1 MSFRLS
7 QRDKD
12 IIAFINQFR
21 AVDRDSLV
29 DLFFKQLKS
38 PINAC
43 NSVMVRLYRL
53 GLIERTQQYS
63 PTVYLPIDAKIKKN
77 SQKILHFL
85 SILDIYKQMCTYS
98 VPKQVIVE
106 DKPTGRKGGIEP
118 DLFCIFKGSPFW
130 VEIQRNQYSEQKM
143 QAKIT
148 LYEEFFF
155 SDEWKALHWQ
165 PEDRAAIFPA
175 IMLITPVRYAVN
187 SEHIRIIQVASI
199 HELMEK
205 YRSSAK
211 QQRDGKT
218 RALASSGGINIKL
231 TLN

>member
-12 IIAFINQFR
+12 IIGFINQFR

-29 DLFFKQLKS
+29 ELFFKQLKS
-38 PINAC
+38 PVNAC

-63 PTVYLPIDAKIKKN
+63 PTVYLPVDAKIKKN

-98 VPKQVIVE
+98 APKQVIVE

-118 DLFCIFKGSPFW
+118 DLFCMDLHFGLKFNEISIQNRKCRRKSIFMRSFSFQMNGKHCIGS
-130 VEIQRNQYSEQKM
+130 QR
-143 QAKIT
+143 I
-148 LYEEFFF
+148 
-155 SDEWKALHWQ
+155 
-165 PEDRAAIFPA
+165 
-175 IMLITPVRYAVN
+175 
-187 SEHIRIIQVASI
+187 
-199 HELMEK
+199 
-205 YRSSAK
+205 
-211 QQRDGKT
+211 G
-218 RALASSGGINIKL
+218 
-231 TLN
+231 

>member
-12 IIAFINQFR
+12 IIGFINQFR

-29 DLFFKQLKS
+29 ELFFKQLKS
-38 PINAC
+38 PVNAC

-63 PTVYLPIDAKIKKN
+63 PTVYLPVDAKIKKN

-85 SILDIYKQMCTYS
+85 SILDVYKQMCSYS
-98 VPKQVIVE
+98 MPKNVIVE
-106 DKPTGRKGGIEP
+106 DKPTGKKGGIEP

-130 VEIQRNQYSEQKM
+130 NEIQRNQYSEQKM
-143 QAKIT
+143 QEKIH

-165 PEDRAAIFPA
+165 PEDRVAVFPTV
-175 IMLITPVRYAVN
+175 ILITSVRYAAK
-187 SEHIRIIQVASI
+187 SDHIRIIQAGSI

-205 YRSSAK
+205 YKSSTK
-211 QQRDGKT
+211 QQKEAKPIT
-218 RALASSGGINIKL
+218 QSSSGGIRINL
-231 TLN
+231 T

>member
-43 NSVMVRLYRL
+43 NNVMVRLYRL
-53 GLIERTQQYS
+53 GVIERTQQYS
-63 PTVYLPIDAKIKKN
+63 LTVYLPVDAKIKKN

-98 VPKQVIVE
+98 TPKQVIVE

-130 VEIQRNQYSEQKM
+130 IEMQRNQYSEQKM
-143 QAKIT
+143 QAKIN

-155 SDEWKALHWQ
+155 SNEWQVLHWQ
-165 PEDRAAIFPA
+165 PEDRSAIFPS
-175 IMLITPVRYAVN
+175 IILITPVRYAM
-187 SEHIRIIQVASI
+187 SSDHIRIIQVASI

-205 YRSSAK
+205 YKSPAKSQKEARS
-211 QQRDGKT
+211 RT
-218 RALASSGGINIKL
+218 NVSSGGVRIKL
-231 TLN
+231 T

>member
-38 PINAC
+38 PVNAC

-53 GLIERTQQYS
+53 GVIERTQQYS
-63 PTVYLPIDAKIKKN
+63 PTVYLPVDAKIKKN

-85 SILDIYKQMCTYS
+85 SILDTYKQMCTYS
-98 VPKQVIVE
+98 TPKQVIVE

-130 VEIQRNQYSEQKM
+130 IEIQRNQYSEQKM
-143 QAKIT
+143 QTKIN

-155 SDEWKALHWQ
+155 SDEWKTLHWQ
-165 PEDRAAIFPA
+165 PEDRSAIFPSV
-175 IMLITPVRYAVN
+175 ILITPVRYAV
-187 SEHIRIIQVASI
+187 SSDHIRIIQVASI

-205 YRSSAK
+205 YTSAGK
-211 QQRDGKT
+211 QQKEERS
-218 RALASSGGINIKL
+218 RAHSSSGGIKINL
-231 TLN
+231 T

>member
-12 IIAFINQFR
+12 IIGFINQFR

-29 DLFFKQLKS
+29 DLFFRHLKS
-38 PINAC
+38 PVNAC

-63 PTVYLPIDAKIKKN
+63 PTVYLPVDAKIKKS

-85 SILDIYKQMCTYS
+85 FILDVYKQMCTYS
-98 VPKQVIVE
+98 IPKHVVVE

-143 QAKIT
+143 QEKIK

-155 SDEWKALHWQ
+155 SDEWRSLHWQ
-165 PEDRAAIFPA
+165 PEDRSAIFPS
-175 IMLITPVRYAVN
+175 IILITPVRYTV
-187 SEHIRIIQVASI
+187 SSDHIRIIQVGNI

-205 YRSSAK
+205 YKSSSKQTKEARSRPS
-211 QQRDGKT
+211 
-218 RALASSGGINIKL
+218 ASSGGIKINL
-231 TLN
+231 T

>member
-12 IIAFINQFR
+12 IIGFINQFR

-29 DLFFKQLKS
+29 ELFFKQLKS

-63 PTVYLPIDAKIKKN
+63 PTVYLPVDAKVKKN

-85 SILDIYKQMCTYS
+85 SILDVYKQMCSYS
-98 VPKQVIVE
+98 MPKSIIVE
-106 DKPTGRKGGIEP
+106 DKPTRRKGGIEP

-130 VEIQRNQYSEQKM
+130 IEIQRNQYSEQKI
-143 QAKIT
+143 QAKIN

-155 SDEWKALHWQ
+155 SDEWKTLQWQ
-165 PEDRAAIFPA
+165 PENRAAIFPSV
-175 IMLITPVRYAVN
+175 ILITPVRYAV
-187 SEHIRIIQVASI
+187 SSDCIRIIQVGSI

-205 YRSSAK
+205 YKGSAK
-211 QQRDGKT
+211 LQKNGRS
-218 RALASSGGINIKL
+218 RVSSSSNGIKINL
-231 TLN
+231 T

>member
-12 IIAFINQFR
+12 IIRFINQFR

-29 DLFFKQLKS
+29 ELFFKQLKS
-38 PINAC
+38 PVNAC

-63 PTVYLPIDAKIKKN
+63 PTVYLPVDAKIKKN

-85 SILDIYKQMCTYS
+85 SILDVYKQMCVYS
-98 VPKQVIVE
+98 IPRNVIVE

-130 VEIQRNQYSEQKM
+130 IEIQRNHYSELKM
-143 QAKIT
+143 QGKIS

-155 SDEWKALHWQ
+155 SDEWKTLQWQ
-165 PEDRAAIFPA
+165 PQDRAAIFPS
-175 IMLITPVRYAVN
+175 IILITPVRYAVA
-187 SEHIRIIQVASI
+187 SDHIRIIQVATI

-205 YRSSAK
+205 YKSSTK
-211 QQRDGKT
+211 QQREAKPIT
-218 RALASSGGINIKL
+218 QSSSGGIRINL
-231 TLN
+231 T

>member
-12 IIAFINQFR
+12 IIAFVNQFR

-29 DLFFKQLKS
+29 NLFFKQLKS
-38 PINAC
+38 PVNAC

-63 PTVYLPIDAKIKKN
+63 PTVYLPVDAKIKKN

-85 SILDIYKQMCTYS
+85 SILDVYKQMCTYS
-98 VPKQVIVE
+98 VPKHVIVE

-130 VEIQRNQYSEQKM
+130 IEIQRNQYSEQNM
-143 QAKIT
+143 QAKIN

-155 SDEWKALHWQ
+155 SDEWRSLYWQ
-165 PEDRAAIFPA
+165 PEERSPIFPSV
-175 IMLITPVRYAVN
+175 ILITPVRYAVN
-187 SEHIRIIQVASI
+187 SDHIRIIQVASI

-205 YRSSAK
+205 YKSSAK
-211 QQRDGKT
+211 SQKEARTKT
-218 RALASSGGINIKL
+218 AHSSGGIRINL
-231 TLN
+231 T

>member
-63 PTVYLPIDAKIKKN
+63 PTVYLPVDAKIKKN

-85 SILDIYKQMCTYS
+85 SILDTYKQMCAYS
-98 VPKQVIVE
+98 TPKQVIVE

-130 VEIQRNQYSEQKM
+130 IEIQRNQYSEQKI
-143 QAKIT
+143 QAKIS

-155 SDEWKALHWQ
+155 SDEWKALQWQ
-165 PEDRAAIFPA
+165 PEDRAALFPS
-175 IMLITPVRYAVN
+175 IILITPVRYAV
-187 SEHIRIIQVASI
+187 SSDHIRIIQVATI
-199 HELMEK
+199 HELMKK
-205 YRSSAK
+205 YKGSAK
-211 QQRDGKT
+211 QQRDEKT
-218 RALASSGGINIKL
+218 RTSASSSGIKINL
-231 TLN
+231 T

>member
-38 PINAC
+38 PVNAC

-63 PTVYLPIDAKIKKN
+63 PTVYLPVDARIKKN

-85 SILDIYKQMCTYS
+85 SILDVYKQMCTYNT
-98 VPKQVIVE
+98 PKQVIVE

-130 VEIQRNQYSEQKM
+130 IEIQRNQYSEQKM
-143 QAKIT
+143 QAKIN

-165 PEDRAAIFPA
+165 PEDRVAVFPTV
-175 IMLITPVRYAVN
+175 ILITSVRYAAK
-187 SEHIRIIQVASI
+187 SDHIRIIQVGSI

-205 YRSSAK
+205 YKSSTK
-211 QQRDGKT
+211 QQREKKPIT
-218 RALASSGGINIKL
+218 QSSSGGIRINL
-231 TLN
+231 T

>member
-1 MSFRLS
+1 MSFHLS

-21 AVDRDSLV
+21 AVGRDSLG

-38 PINAC
+38 PVNAC

-63 PTVYLPIDAKIKKN
+63 PTVYLPVDAKIKKN

-85 SILDIYKQMCTYS
+85 SILDVYKQMCTYTT
-98 VPKQVIVE
+98 PKQVIVE

-130 VEIQRNQYSEQKM
+130 IEIQRNQYSEQKM
-143 QAKIT
+143 QAKIN

-155 SDEWKALHWQ
+155 SDEWKALQWQ
-165 PEDRAAIFPA
+165 PEERSPIFPSV
-175 IMLITPVRYAVN
+175 ILITPVRYAVN
-187 SEHIRIIQVASI
+187 SDHIRIIQVASI
-199 HELMEK
+199 HGLMEK
-205 YRSSAK
+205 HKSSAK
-211 QQRDGKT
+211 SQKEARTKT
-218 RALASSGGINIKL
+218 APSSGGIRINL
-231 TLN
+231 T

>member
-12 IIAFINQFR
+12 IIGFINQFR

-29 DLFFKQLKS
+29 GLFFKQLRS

-63 PTVYLPIDAKIKKN
+63 PTVYLPVDAKIKKN

-98 VPKQVIVE
+98 VPKQVVVE

-118 DLFCIFKGSPFW
+118 DLFCIFIGSPFW
-130 VEIQRNQYSEQKM
+130 VEIQRNQYSEQKI
-143 QAKIT
+143 QAKIN

-155 SDEWKALHWQ
+155 SDDWKALHWQ
-165 PEDRAAIFPA
+165 PEDQSAIFPSV
-175 IMLITPVRYAVN
+175 ILITPVRYTLS
-187 SEHIRIIQVASI
+187 SEHICIIQVASI

-205 YRSSAK
+205 YKNSGK
-211 QQRDGKT
+211 QQRGTKP
-218 RALASSGGINIKL
+218 LKSASSGGIKINL
-231 TLN
+231 T

>member
-12 IIAFINQFR
+12 IIGFINQFR
-21 AVDRDSLV
+21 SVDRDSLV
-29 DLFFKQLKS
+29 ELFFKQLKS
-38 PINAC
+38 PVNAC

-63 PTVYLPIDAKIKKN
+63 PTVYLPVDAKIKKN

-85 SILDIYKQMCTYS
+85 SILDVYKQMCTYS
-98 VPKQVIVE
+98 VPKNVIVE
-106 DKPTGRKGGIEP
+106 DKPTGQKGGIEP

-130 VEIQRNQYSEQKM
+130 IEIQRNQYSEQKM
-143 QAKIT
+143 QAKIN

-155 SDEWKALHWQ
+155 SDEWQALHWQ
-165 PEDRAAIFPA
+165 PEDRPA
-175 IMLITPVRYAVN
+175 LCPSVILITPVRYAVN
-187 SEHIRIIQVASI
+187 SDHIRIIQVASI

-205 YRSSAK
+205 YKSSAK
-211 QQRDGKT
+211 SQKEARTKT
-218 RALASSGGINIKL
+218 APSSSGIRINL
-231 TLN
+231 T

>member
-12 IIAFINQFR
+12 IIGFINQFR

-29 DLFFKQLKS
+29 ELFFKQLKS
-38 PINAC
+38 PVNAC

-63 PTVYLPIDAKIKKN
+63 PTVYLPVDAKIKKN

-85 SILDIYKQMCTYS
+85 SILDVYKQMSTYGM
-98 VPKQVIVE
+98 PKQVNVE

-130 VEIQRNQYSEQKM
+130 IEIQRNQYSEQKM
-143 QAKIT
+143 QDKIH

-155 SDEWKALHWQ
+155 SDEWKALQWQ
-165 PEDRAAIFPA
+165 PEDRAAIFPSV
-175 IMLITPVRYAVN
+175 ILITPIQYAV
-187 SEHIRIIQVASI
+187 SSDYFRLIQVASI

-205 YRSSAK
+205 YKSVGK
-211 QQRDGKT
+211 QQRDGKP
-218 RALASSGGINIKL
+218 RASASSGGIKINL
-231 TLN
+231 T

>member
-12 IIAFINQFR
+12 IIAFIHQFR

-38 PINAC
+38 PVNAC
-43 NSVMVRLYRL
+43 NSVMIRLYRL

-63 PTVYLPIDAKIKKN
+63 PTVYLPVDAKIKKN

-85 SILDIYKQMCTYS
+85 SIVDVYKQMCSYS
-98 VPKQVIVE
+98 MPKSVIVE

-130 VEIQRNQYSEQKM
+130 IEIQRNQYSEQKM
-143 QAKIT
+143 QDKIH

-155 SDEWKALHWQ
+155 SDEWKTLHWQ
-165 PEDRAAIFPA
+165 PEDRAAIFPSV
-175 IMLITPVRYAVN
+175 MVITPVRYALS
-187 SEHIRIIQVASI
+187 SEQFRIIQIASI

-205 YRSSAK
+205 YKNSGK
-211 QQRDGKT
+211 QQRDTKPIKS
-218 RALASSGGINIKL
+218 ASSGGIKINL
-231 TLN
+231 T

>member
-7 QRDKD
+7 RRDKD
-12 IIAFINQFR
+12 IIGFINQFR

-29 DLFFKQLKS
+29 ELFFKQLKS
-38 PINAC
+38 PVNAC
-43 NSVMVRLYRL
+43 NSVMIRLYRL
-53 GLIERTQQYS
+53 GLIERTQHYS
-63 PTVYLPIDAKIKKN
+63 PTIYLPVDAKIKKN

-85 SILDIYKQMCTYS
+85 SILDVYKQMCTYS

-118 DLFCIFKGSPFW
+118 DFFCIFKGSPFW
-130 VEIQRNQYSEQKM
+130 IEIQRNQYSEQKI

-165 PEDRAAIFPA
+165 PEDRAAIFPSV
-175 IMLITPVRYAVN
+175 ILITPIRYAVS
-187 SEHIRIIQVASI
+187 SEHIRIIQVTSI
-199 HELMEK
+199 DGLMEK

-211 QQRDGKT
+211 QQRDGRPRT
-218 RALASSGGINIKL
+218 SASSGGIKINL
-231 TLN
+231 T

>member
-12 IIAFINQFR
+12 IIGFINQFR

-29 DLFFKQLKS
+29 ELFFKQLKS
-38 PINAC
+38 PVNAC
-43 NSVMVRLYRL
+43 NSVMIRLYRL

-63 PTVYLPIDAKIKKN
+63 PTVYLPMDAKIKKN

-85 SILDIYKQMCTYS
+85 SILDVYKQMSTYGM
-98 VPKQVIVE
+98 PKQVIVE

-130 VEIQRNQYSEQKM
+130 IEIQRNQYSEQKM
-143 QAKIT
+143 QDKIH

-155 SDEWKALHWQ
+155 SDEWKALQWQ
-165 PEDRAAIFPA
+165 PEDRAAIFPSV
-175 IMLITPVRYAVN
+175 ILITPIQYAV
-187 SEHIRIIQVASI
+187 SSDYFRLIQVASI

-205 YRSSAK
+205 YKSVGK
-211 QQRDGKT
+211 QQRDGKP
-218 RALASSGGINIKL
+218 RASASSGGIKINL
-231 TLN
+231 T

>member
-1 MSFRLS
+1 MTFRLS

-21 AVDRDSLV
+21 AVDRDSLA
-29 DLFFKQLKS
+29 DIFFKQLRS
-38 PINAC
+38 PVNAC

-63 PTVYLPIDAKIKKN
+63 PTVYLPVDAKIKKN

-85 SILDIYKQMCTYS
+85 SILDVYKQMCTYS
-98 VPKQVIVE
+98 VPKNVIVE

-130 VEIQRNQYSEQKM
+130 IEIQRNQYSEQKM
-143 QAKIT
+143 QEKIN

-155 SDEWKALHWQ
+155 SDEWKALQWQ
-165 PEDRAAIFPA
+165 PEDRVALFPTV
-175 IMLITPVRYAVN
+175 MLITPVRYAVN
-187 SEHIRIIQVASI
+187 SDHIRLIQVASI

-205 YRSSAK
+205 YKSSAK
-211 QQRDGKT
+211 QQRDGKPKT
-218 RALASSGGINIKL
+218 SASSGGIKINL
-231 TLN
+231 T

>member
-7 QRDKD
+7 RRDKD

-29 DLFFKQLKS
+29 ELFFKQLKS

-53 GLIERTQQYS
+53 GLIERTPQYS
-63 PTVYLPIDAKIKKN
+63 PTVYLPVDAKIKKN

-98 VPKQVIVE
+98 TPKQAIVE
-106 DKPTGRKGGIEP
+106 DKPTGRKRGIEP

-130 VEIQRNQYSEQKM
+130 IEIQGNQYSEQKI
-143 QAKIT
+143 QAKIN

-165 PEDRAAIFPA
+165 PEDRAAIFPSV
-175 IMLITPVRYAVN
+175 ILITPIRYAV
-187 SEHIRIIQVASI
+187 SSGHVRIIQVASI

-205 YRSSAK
+205 YKSSGK
-211 QQRDGKT
+211 QQREAKPRT
-218 RALASSGGINIKL
+218 SASSGGIKINL
-231 TLN
+231 M

>member
-12 IIAFINQFR
+12 ITAFINQFR

-38 PINAC
+38 PVNAC

-63 PTVYLPIDAKIKKN
+63 PTVYLPVDAKIKKN

-85 SILDIYKQMCTYS
+85 SILDVYKQMCAYS
-98 VPKQVIVE
+98 VPKHVIVE
-106 DKPTGRKGGIEP
+106 DKPMGRKGGIEP

-130 VEIQRNQYSEQKM
+130 IEIQRNQYSEQKM
-143 QAKIT
+143 QDKIH

-155 SDEWKALHWQ
+155 SDEWKTLHWQ
-165 PEDRAAIFPA
+165 PEDRAAIFPSV
-175 IMLITPVRYAVN
+175 MVITPVRYALS
-187 SEHIRIIQVASI
+187 SEQFRIIQVASI

-211 QQRDGKT
+211 QQRDAKPIKS
-218 RALASSGGINIKL
+218 ASSGGIKINL
-231 TLN
+231 T

>member
-21 AVDRDSLV
+21 SVDRDSLV

-38 PINAC
+38 PVNAC

-63 PTVYLPIDAKIKKN
+63 PTVYLPVDAKIKKN

-85 SILDIYKQMCTYS
+85 SILDVYKQMCTYS
-98 VPKQVIVE
+98 TPKQVIVE
-106 DKPTGRKGGIEP
+106 DKPTRRKGGIEP

-130 VEIQRNQYSEQKM
+130 IEIQRNQYSEQKM
-143 QAKIT
+143 QAKIN

-155 SDEWKALHWQ
+155 SDEWQVLHWQ
-165 PEDRAAIFPA
+165 PEDRSAIFPS
-175 IMLITPVRYAVN
+175 IILITPVLYAV
-187 SEHIRIIQVASI
+187 SSDHIRIIQVASI

-205 YRSSAK
+205 YKSPAKSQKEARS
-211 QQRDGKT
+211 RT
-218 RALASSGGINIKL
+218 NVSSGGVRIKL
-231 TLN
+231 T

>member
-12 IIAFINQFR
+12 IIGFINQFR

-29 DLFFKQLKS
+29 ELFFKQLKS

-53 GLIERTQQYS
+53 GIIERTQQYS
-63 PTVYLPIDAKIKKN
+63 PTVYLPVDAKIKKN

-85 SILDIYKQMCTYS
+85 SILDVYKQMCSYS
-98 VPKQVIVE
+98 MPKSIIVE
-106 DKPTGRKGGIEP
+106 DKPTRRKGGIEP

-130 VEIQRNQYSEQKM
+130 IEIQRNQYSEQKI
-143 QAKIT
+143 QAKIN

-155 SDEWKALHWQ
+155 SDEWKTLQWQ
-165 PEDRAAIFPA
+165 PENRAAIFPSV
-175 IMLITPVRYAVN
+175 ILITPVRYAV
-187 SEHIRIIQVASI
+187 SSDCIRIIQVGSI

-205 YRSSAK
+205 YKGSAK
-211 QQRDGKT
+211 LQKNGIPRV
-218 RALASSGGINIKL
+218 SSSSNGIKINL
-231 TLN
+231 T

>member
-12 IIAFINQFR
+12 IIGFINQFR

-29 DLFFKQLKS
+29 ELFFKQLKS
-38 PINAC
+38 PVNAC

-53 GLIERTQQYS
+53 GLIERTHQYS
-63 PTVYLPIDAKIKKN
+63 PTVYLPVDAKIKKN

-85 SILDIYKQMCTYS
+85 SILDVYKQMCSYS
-98 VPKQVIVE
+98 MPKNVIVE
-106 DKPTGRKGGIEP
+106 DKPTGKKGGIEP

-130 VEIQRNQYSEQKM
+130 IEIQRNQYSEQKM
-143 QAKIT
+143 QEKIH

-165 PEDRAAIFPA
+165 PEDRVAVFPTV
-175 IMLITPVRYAVN
+175 ILITSVRYAAK
-187 SEHIRIIQVASI
+187 SDHIRIIQAGSI

-205 YRSSAK
+205 YKSSTK
-211 QQRDGKT
+211 QQKEAKPIT
-218 RALASSGGINIKL
+218 QSSSGGIRINL
-231 TLN
+231 T

>member
-12 IIAFINQFR
+12 IITFINQFR

-29 DLFFKQLKS
+29 ELFFKQLKS

-53 GLIERTQQYS
+53 ELIERTHQYS
-63 PTVYLPIDAKIKKN
+63 PTVYLPVDAKIKKN

-130 VEIQRNQYSEQKM
+130 IEIQRNQYSEQKM
-143 QAKIT
+143 QAKID

-155 SDEWKALHWQ
+155 SDDWKALHWQ
-165 PEDRAAIFPA
+165 PEDQSAIFPSV
-175 IMLITPVRYAVN
+175 ILITPVRYTLS

-205 YRSSAK
+205 YKGSSKQTKEVRSRTTS
-211 QQRDGKT
+211 
-218 RALASSGGINIKL
+218 SSGGIKINL
-231 TLN
+231 T

>member
-12 IIAFINQFR
+12 IIGFINQFR

-29 DLFFKQLKS
+29 ELFFKQLKS
-38 PINAC
+38 PVNAC

-63 PTVYLPIDAKIKKN
+63 PTVYLPVDAKIKKN

-85 SILDIYKQMCTYS
+85 SILDVYKQMSTYGM
-98 VPKQVIVE
+98 PKQVIVE

-130 VEIQRNQYSEQKM
+130 IEIQRNQYSEQKM
-143 QAKIT
+143 LDKIH

-155 SDEWKALHWQ
+155 SDEWKALQWQ
-165 PEDRAAIFPA
+165 PEDRAAIFPSV
-175 IMLITPVRYAVN
+175 ILITPIQYAV
-187 SEHIRIIQVASI
+187 SSDYFRLIQVASI

-205 YRSSAK
+205 YKSVGK

-218 RALASSGGINIKL
+218 RASASSGGIKINL
-231 TLN
+231 T

>member
-12 IIAFINQFR
+12 IIGFINQFR

-29 DLFFKQLKS
+29 ELFFKQLNS

-53 GLIERTQQYS
+53 GLVERTQQYS
-63 PTVYLPIDAKIKKN
+63 PTVYLPVDAKIKKN

-85 SILDIYKQMCTYS
+85 SILDVYKQMWSYGS
-98 VPKQVIVE
+98 PKQVIVE

-130 VEIQRNQYSEQKM
+130 IEIQRNQYSEQKM
-143 QAKIT
+143 QDKIH

-165 PEDRAAIFPA
+165 PEDRAPIFPS
-175 IMLITPVRYAVN
+175 IMLITSVRYAVSSN
-187 SEHIRIIQVASI
+187 HIRIIQVSSI

-205 YRSSAK
+205 YKSSHKK
-211 QQRDGKT
+211 QREERPK
-218 RALASSGGINIKL
+218 SSSSSNGIKINL
-231 TLN
+231 T

>member
-29 DLFFKQLKS
+29 DLFFRQLKS

-63 PTVYLPIDAKIKKN
+63 PTVYLPVDAKIKKN

-85 SILDIYKQMCTYS
+85 SILDVYKQMYTYS
-98 VPKQVIVE
+98 VPKNVIVE

-130 VEIQRNQYSEQKM
+130 IEIQRNQYSEQKM
-143 QAKIT
+143 QAKIN
-148 LYEEFFF
+148 LYEEYFF
-155 SDEWKALHWQ
+155 SDEWQSLHWQ
-165 PEDRAAIFPA
+165 PEDRPALFPSV
-175 IMLITPVRYAVN
+175 ILITPVRYAVN
-187 SEHIRIIQVASI
+187 SEHIRIIQTGSI

-205 YRSSAK
+205 YKSPAKSQREARS
-211 QQRDGKT
+211 RT
-218 RALASSGGINIKL
+218 NVSSGGVKIKL
-231 TLN
+231 T

>member
-12 IIAFINQFR
+12 IIGFINQFR

-29 DLFFKQLKS
+29 ELFFKQLKS

-63 PTVYLPIDAKIKKN
+63 PTVYLPVDAKIKKN

-85 SILDIYKQMCTYS
+85 SILDVYKQMCSYS
-98 VPKQVIVE
+98 MPKSIIVE
-106 DKPTGRKGGIEP
+106 DKPTRRKGGIEP

-130 VEIQRNQYSEQKM
+130 IEIQRNQYSEQKI
-143 QAKIT
+143 QAKIN

-155 SDEWKALHWQ
+155 SDEWKTLQWQ
-165 PEDRAAIFPA
+165 PENRAAIFPSV
-175 IMLITPVRYAVN
+175 ILITPVRYAV
-187 SEHIRIIQVASI
+187 SSDCIRIIQVGSI

-205 YRSSAK
+205 YKGSAK
-211 QQRDGKT
+211 LQKNGIPRV
-218 RALASSGGINIKL
+218 SSSSNGIKINL
-231 TLN
+231 T